1 MRYRATYTRFYS
13 KCQAFDSEESQT
25 SQGIVEY
32 RTERSEG
39 GYAAKALD
47 GERTAT
53 LLGCSGGFEA
63 DRALNLLFDTKP
75 PEHATRR
82 AVSLYVSVTRNS
94 IIELS

>member
-1 MRYRATYTRFYS
+1 MRYCATYTRFYS

-53 LLGCSGGFEA
+53 LFGCPGGFEA
-63 DRALNLLFDTKP
+63 DRAL
-75 PEHATRR
+75 TRCLIQSPQDMPR
-82 AVSLYVSVTRNS
+82 GERSSSLSL
-94 IIELS
+94 IK